1 MSDCDVPDASRPPV
15 LMHLTTMMM
24 HSLPSHLPQPVCLSV
39 VLGMISVSIR
49 RARRGKRMMKVRKL
63 FWIESQLLDEQFQED
78 EVSQADTVSTVME
91 TSSYTGLPD
100 SVYSNYIRKVKHR
113 EIGILHWMFSEL
125 AVLRRVDRVGQRLL
139 PHLLG
144 DHQRDGPLR
153 LGLTGSGSKLLVN
166 CN

>member
-1 MSDCDVPDASRPPV
+1 MSFSRSRNDLRVYPPRQEREKDDEGEE
-15 LMHLTTMMM
+15 T
-24 HSLPSHLPQPVCLSV
+24 
-39 VLGMISVSIR
+39 
-49 RARRGKRMMKVRKL
+49 
-63 FWIESQLLDEQFQED
+63 FWTESQLLDEQLQED

-100 SVYSNYIRKVKHR
+100 SVYSNYIRKVKHL

-144 DHQRDGPLR
+144 DHQRDGPVR
-153 LGLTGSGSKLLVN
+153 LGLIGSGSKLLVN

>member
-1 MSDCDVPDASRPPV
+1 MSDCDVPDASRPHV

-49 RARRGKRMMKVRKL
+49 RARRGKRMMKVRTR
-63 FWIESQLLDEQFQED
+63 IERQFLNEETLQED

-100 SVYSNYIRKVKHR
+100 SVYSNYIRKVKTT
-113 EIGILHWMFSEL
+113 L
-125 AVLRRVDRVGQRLL
+125 
-139 PHLLG
+139 
-144 DHQRDGPLR
+144 
-153 LGLTGSGSKLLVN
+153 N
-166 CN
+166 